1 MADIELVRAHSV
13 PIAEAKRRVQ
23 QTAEELD
30 AEYHLRSEWRG
41 NTLLFD
47 RAGLHGEIQVT
58 GSEIRLETTL
68 SFLLKPLRAALVER
82 IEQKFEKLFPGSK
95 SGSRANKPSRTKV
108 PSPR

>member
-1 MADIELVRAHSV
+1 MPDIELVRAHSV
-13 PIAEAKRRVQ
+13 PLAEAKRRVQ
-23 QTAEELD
+23 ETAEELD

-58 GSEIRLETTL
+58 GSEIRLQTTL

-82 IEQKFEKLFPGSK
+82 IERKFQKLFPELK
-95 SGSRANKPSRTKV
+95 SGSHAAKPSRAKTPPPK
-108 PSPR
+108 